1 MVSFILW
8 VFVMLL
14 LGTAAFPITFWLFP
28 HLSDRGYGVSKQAGL
43 LVFGFLYWILVTFRI
58 LPNNWAGVAAVFV
71 LVVLLGCLAAWK
83 SGWDEVKAWY
93 RDNRWFV
100 ILVEGAFILLFAFLA
115 FMRAASPDIT
125 GTEKPMELAFINSIL
140 HSSVFPPAD
149 PWLSGYAISYYYF
162 GYVIVAG
169 LIRLTGVLSGVGFNL
184 AIALWFSM
192 AALGIFSV
200 VLNIIAKLPA
210 SGKNPNEK
218 GTIARFAG
226 WAALG
231 PVFLIFMGNWEGLL
245 ELLHS
250 LGLGNAGFWSWLDIK
265 ELTDVPAQF
274 TGWLPSRPGGI
285 WWWRASRVIQD
296 HNLVSK
302 DPIEVIDEFPFFSL
316 YLSDLHPHVLSI
328 PFVLLAA
335 SLALEL
341 FFRASESRQFRPGW
355 YETVIHWLGGPKA
368 DIETSGQFL
377 PAPMF
382 WASALIFGGL
392 AFMNIWDFPI
402 YVGLACV
409 GIVLARYLT
418 DGWNRTRVIEF
429 LETGLAFGLA
439 GGLLF
444 VPFYIGFSSQA
455 GGLLPG
461 LIFFSPGKHL
471 WIMFGV
477 LWLPVFAGLLT
488 AFNDR
493 SEGSVFRAGLG
504 KAASLVGILWAAML
518 VLGLIITFAPDV
530 VGLILPDKAISL
542 SALVGQF
549 FNLQG
554 SSSWFDLLIST
565 TIERLMAPGGWLT
578 LLAMLAL
585 VWGGAIF
592 LRRRAAEIQP
602 EDGTTPVIVSNPK
615 NSFPFVLVLTAVAAG
630 LVIFPEFFYLRDQFG
645 TRMNTIFKFYYQAW
659 ILWSIA
665 AAVFMFIFFKRINTP
680 VKALGGVLIIISI
693 AAAALYP
700 FYCFRDRFDGLTSSR
715 LTLDG
720 NAYFTLAYPDET
732 AAIEYLHQAPDGT
745 VAEAVGGS
753 YTAYARVAT
762 LSGQANVI
770 GWPGHE
776 SQWRGGAV
784 EMGSREQD
792 IKQLY
797 QTNNWAEAL
806 TIIQK
811 YQIRYIYVGS
821 LELSTYRVNTQK
833 FSSNLPVSYS
843 NNTVTI
849 YEVPES
855 LIKPNTL
862 TTVP

>member
-1 MVSFILW
+1 M
-8 VFVMLL
+8 
-14 LGTAAFPITFWLFP
+14 GTAAFPITSRLFP
-28 HLSDRGYGVSKQAGL
+28 HLADRGYGLAKPAGL
-43 LVFGFLYWILVTFRI
+43 LLFGFLYWILVTFRI
-58 LPNNWAGVAAVFV
+58 LPNNWGGVAVVFG
-71 LVVLLGCLAAWK
+71 LVIIAGCLAAWK
-83 SGWDEVKAWY
+83 SGWGELNAWY

-100 ILVEGAFILLFAFLA
+100 ILVEGTFLLLFAFLA

-125 GTEKPMELAFINSIL
+125 GTEKPMELAFINSIM

-169 LIRLTGVLSGVGFNL
+169 LIRLTGVVSGVGFNL

-192 AALGIFSV
+192 AGLGIFSV
-200 VLNIIAKLPA
+200 VLNVLARLSVDGKA
-210 SGKNPNEK
+210 STDPRSFS
-218 GTIARFAG
+218 RFSG

-231 PVFLIFMGNWEGLL
+231 PIFLIFMGNWEGLL

-250 LGLGNAGFWSWLDIK
+250 LGLGSGGFWLWLDIK
-265 ELTDVPAQF
+265 ELTEAPLQY

-296 HNLVSK
+296 SNLISK

-316 YLSDLHPHVLSI
+316 YLADLHPHVLSI
-328 PFVLLAA
+328 PFVLLAV
-335 SLALEL
+335 SLAMEL
-341 FFRASESRQFRPGW
+341 FFRAVEGKQFRPGW
-355 YETVIHWLGGPKA
+355 YETVISWLGGPKPDA
-368 DIETSGQFL
+368 EISGQFL
-377 PAPMF
+377 PAPLF
-382 WASALIFGGL
+382 WASALIFGSL

-409 GIVLARYLT
+409 GIGLARYLS
-418 DGWNRTRVIEF
+418 DGWNRARVIEF

-439 GGLLF
+439 GILLF

-461 LIFFSPGKHL
+461 LVFFSPGKHL

-477 LWLPVFAGLLT
+477 LWLPVFAGLVTGVHERTKGSALLT
-488 AFNDR
+488 
-493 SEGSVFRAGLG
+493 GLG
-504 KAASLVGILWAAML
+504 KAASLVGILWLTML
-518 VLGLIITFAPDV
+518 VLGSLIIIAPA
-530 VGLILPDKAISL
+530 VGELMMRDKAASL
-542 SALVGQF
+542 TALVGQF

-554 SSSWFDLLIST
+554 SSSPVDLLLYTSIQ
-565 TIERLMAPGGWLT
+565 RLMAPGGWLT
-578 LLAMLAL
+578 LLALLAL
-585 VWGGAIF
+585 VWGGAIL
-592 LRRRAAEIQP
+592 LRRKK
-602 EDGTTPVIVSNPK
+602 VK
-615 NSFPFVLVLTAVAAG
+615 NESSKVDATSTGDTFPFTLAVTALAAG

-665 AAVFMFIFFKRINTP
+665 AAVFMYIFFKRIHTP
-680 VKALGGVLIIISI
+680 LKALGGIVIIASI

-700 FYCFRDRFDGLTSSR
+700 FYGFHDRFDGLTTSR

-720 NAYFTLAYPDET
+720 NAYFNMAYPDET
-732 AAIEYLHQAPDGT
+732 AAIEFLRQAPDGT

-753 YTAYARVAT
+753 YSAYARVAT
-762 LSGQANVI
+762 LSGQSNVL

-776 SQWRGGAV
+776 SQWRGGSE
-784 EMGSREQD
+784 EMAGREQD
-792 IKQLY
+792 VKQLY
-797 QTNNWAEAL
+797 QTNNWTEAL
-806 TIIQK
+806 SIIQK

-821 LELSTYRVNTQK
+821 LEMGTYKVYGQK
-833 FSSNLPVSYS
+833 FSANLPTAFT

-849 YEVPES
+849 YEVPNS
-855 LIKPNTL
+855 LIHPDNL
-862 TTVP
+862 ATVP

>member
-1 MVSFILW
+1 MLSFILW

-28 HLSDRGYGVSKQAGL
+28 HLSDRGYGVAKPAGL
-43 LVFGFLYWILVTFRI
+43 LFFGFLYWILVTFRI
-58 LPNNWAGVAAVFV
+58 LPNNRAGVATVFA

-83 SGWDEVKAWY
+83 TGWSSLISWY
-93 RDNRWFV
+93 SDNRWFV
-100 ILVEGAFILLFAFLA
+100 VLVEAAFILLFAFLA
-115 FMRAASPDIT
+115 FMRAASPDII

-140 HSSVFPPAD
+140 HSQAFPPAD

-192 AALGIFSV
+192 GGLGIFSV
-200 VLNIIAKLPA
+200 VLNILSKLSGKLA
-210 SGKNPNEK
+210 SGKK
-218 GTIARFAG
+218 DGSFTRFAG

-231 PVFLIFMGNWEGLL
+231 PLFLIFLGNWEGLF

-250 LGLGNAGFWSWLDIK
+250 LGLGNAGFWTWLDLK
-265 ELTDVPAQF
+265 ELTDAPTQF
-274 TGWLPSRPGGI
+274 LGWLPSRPSGI

-341 FFRASESRQFRPGW
+341 FFRASEGKAFRPGW
-355 YETVIHWLGGPKA
+355 YDRVVGWLGGQKPDA
-368 DIETSGQFL
+368 YASDQFL
-377 PAPMF
+377 PAGTF
-382 WASALIFGGL
+382 WVCALIFGAL

-409 GIVLARYLT
+409 GIALARYLSH
-418 DGWNRTRVIEF
+418 GWNRDRWIEF
-429 LETGLAFGLA
+429 FESGLAFGLA
-439 GGLLF
+439 GVLLF
-444 VPFYIGFSSQA
+444 IPFYVGFSSQA

-461 LIFFSPGKHL
+461 LVFYSPGKHL

-477 LWLPVFAGLLT
+477 LWVPVFAGLLVSFT
-488 AFNDR
+488 GR
-493 SEGSVFRAGLG
+493 SEGSAFMAGI
-504 KAASLVGILWAAML
+504 KKASLLVGGLWAAML
-518 VLGLIITFAPDV
+518 LLGLLITIVPDIV
-530 VGLILPDKAISL
+530 SLILPKKAMEL

-554 SSSWFDLLIST
+554 SNNRFDLLLNTS
-565 TIERLMAPGGWLT
+565 IERILAPGGWLT
-578 LLAMLAL
+578 LMVLLAL
-585 VWGGAIF
+585 VWGGAII
-592 LRRRAAEIQP
+592 LRRPIRFDQQAGEA
-602 EDGTTPVIVSNPK
+602 GK
-615 NSFPFVLVLTAVAAG
+615 NRNVGNVDSFPFVLAITALATG
-630 LVIFPEFFYLRDQFG
+630 LVVFTEFFYLRDQFG
-645 TRMNTIFKFYYQAW
+645 TRMNTVFKFYYQAW

-665 AAVFMFIFFKRINTP
+665 AAVFMFIFFKHINTP
-680 VKALGGVLIIISI
+680 VKVLGSVLILVSI
-693 AAAALYP
+693 VAGMLYP
-700 FYCFRDRFDGLTSSR
+700 FYGFYDRFSGLAPSR
-715 LTLDG
+715 ITLDG
-720 NAYFTLAYPDET
+720 NAYFSLAYPDEIS
-732 AAIEYLHQAPDGT
+732 AIEYLHNAPDGT

-753 YTAYARVAT
+753 YTGYARVAT
-762 LSGQANVI
+762 LSGQSNVI

-776 SQWRGGAV
+776 SQWRGGAF
-784 EMGSREQD
+784 EIGTREQD
-792 IKQLY
+792 IRQLY
-797 QTNNWAEAL
+797 QTANWPEAL

-811 YQIRYIYVGS
+811 YHIRYIYIGS
-821 LELSTYRVNTQK
+821 LEKSTYRVSESK
-833 FSSNLPVSYS
+833 FSSNLPVAY
-843 NNTVTI
+843 NNSTVTI
-849 YEVPES
+849 YEVPVS
-855 LIKPNTL
+855 LLYPEQ